1 MRKLKSF
8 PFQINLT
15 MKILMNQLQ
24 QWKQTFNLKNKNVK
38 NQKNRKLK
46 LNLARMDLW
55 HGYLVFVEDQLKN
68 RVVV

>member
-1 MRKLKSF
+1 
-8 PFQINLT
+8 
-15 MKILMNQLQ
+15 MNQLQ

>member
-1 MRKLKSF
+1 
-8 PFQINLT
+8 
-15 MKILMNQLQ
+15 MNQLQ

-38 NQKNRKLK
+38 NQKNRNLKLKLK
-46 LNLARMDLW
+46 LNLARTDLW